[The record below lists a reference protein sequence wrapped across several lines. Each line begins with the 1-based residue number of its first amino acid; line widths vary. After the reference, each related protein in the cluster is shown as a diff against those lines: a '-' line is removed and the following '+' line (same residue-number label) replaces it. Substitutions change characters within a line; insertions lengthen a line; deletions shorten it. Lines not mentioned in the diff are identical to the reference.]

1 MIKRDAALTYKFL
14 KFINSSYFNFI
25 EEISSIKE
33 AIMLIGKKELMKWLS
48 ILSVLEISSNRNEE
62 YTSNTVIRAKFCE
75 RIARIIG
82 YKKKDDAFLVGL
94 FSNLHLM
101 MEKDVENVLKD
112 LPINSNIKEALL
124 GVESI
129 LRNILDLV
137 AYEKVK
143 KIK

>member
-1 MIKRDAALTYKFL
+1 MR
-14 KFINSSYFNFI
+14 N
-25 EEISSIKE
+25 
-33 AIMLIGKKELMKWLS
+33 
-48 ILSVLEISSNRNEE
+48 ILH
-62 YTSNTVIRAKFCE
+62 TVIRAKFCE
-75 RIARIIG
+75 RIARIIR

-137 AYEKVK
+137 LAYEK
-143 KIK
+143 